1 MAGYPDYYQRT
12 IDVHGHGVKLVLGPT
27 GLGKSSSIPEFVHNN
42 PDRKFIYM
50 ANRKELLEEMAAR
63 LNPEEYIILRRDLEV
78 VQHVLLAQGAAFEA
92 LLADPRFVTS
102 LKRAQQISHLR
113 SLDVVTIRRACQQ
126 GYFPYRWWIIQYAL
140 LTA

>member
-12 IDVHGHGVKLVLGPT
+12 IDAHAHGVKLVLGPT
-27 GLGKSSSIPEFVHNN
+27 GLGKSSSIPEVVRSN

-63 LNPEEYIILRRDLEV
+63 FNSGEYVILRRDLEV
-78 VQHVLLAQGAAFEA
+78 VQQVLLTQHTAFEA
-92 LLADPRFVTS
+92 LLADHRFVTA

-126 GYFPYRWWIIQYAL
+126 VSE
-140 LTA
+140 LTAMNRI